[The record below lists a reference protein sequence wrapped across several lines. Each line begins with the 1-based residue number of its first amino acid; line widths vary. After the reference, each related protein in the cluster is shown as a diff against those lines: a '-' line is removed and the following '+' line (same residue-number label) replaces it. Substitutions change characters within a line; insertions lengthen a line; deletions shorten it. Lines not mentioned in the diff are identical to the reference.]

1 MIKHKPSWLKIKRRG
16 DQYSSVE
23 KFIANQHLHTVCKEA
38 QCPNQNECFSKGTAT
53 FMILGQYCTRNC
65 AFCAVLKKKNPPP
78 LDPKEPE
85 NVAIAVQKLGL
96 KHAVVTSVTR
106 DDLEDGGAD
115 HFVQTIHHIR
125 NRSNATI
132 EVLIPDFL
140 GYTKSLDA
148 VVNAKPD
155 VINHNIETIHRLYS
169 DIRPEADYDRSLEV
183 LSYTKRH
190 SSIITKSG
198 FMVGLGETQE
208 EIEILMKD
216 LVAAGCDI
224 VTIGQYL
231 QPSLKHYPLKEY
243 ISPQQ
248 FENYKKMGLKI
259 GFQHVESGPLVR
271 SSYHAK
277 ESLDQL
283 I

>member
-1 MIKHKPSWLKIKRRG
+1 MIKHKPSWLKMKRRG
-16 DQYSSVE
+16 KQYSSVE
-23 KFIANQHLHTVCKEA
+23 KLVENQHLHTVCKEA

-65 AFCAVLKKKNPPP
+65 AFCAVLKKKNPPI

-85 NVAIAVQKLGL
+85 NVANAVQKLGL
-96 KHAVVTSVTR
+96 KHAVITSVTR

-125 NRSNATI
+125 KRSNATI

-140 GYTKSLDA
+140 GHKTSLDA
-148 VVNAKPD
+148 VINAKPD
-155 VINHNIETIHRLYS
+155 VLNHNIETIQRLYS
-169 DIRPEADYDRSLEV
+169 NIRPEADYERSLEV
-183 LSYTKRH
+183 LSYTKEH

-198 FMVGLGETQE
+198 FMVGLGESQE

-224 VTIGQYL
+224 LTIGQYL
-231 QPSLKHYPLKEY
+231 QPSLNHYPLKEY

-277 ESLDQL
+277 ESLDQV

>member
-1 MIKHKPSWLKIKRRG
+1 MIKHKPSWLKMKRRG
-16 DQYSSVE
+16 EQYSSVE
-23 KFIANQHLHTVCKEA
+23 KLLVNQHLHTVCKEA

-53 FMILGQYCTRNC
+53 FMILGQYCTRTC
-65 AFCAVLKKKNPPP
+65 KFCAVMKKKNPPP

-85 NVAIAVQKLGL
+85 NVANAVQKLGL

-106 DDLEDGGAD
+106 DDVEDGGAN

-125 NRSNATI
+125 KRSNATI

-140 GYTKSLDA
+140 GNTISLDA
-148 VVNAKPD
+148 VIHAKPD
-155 VINHNIETIHRLYS
+155 VMNHNIETIQRLYS
-169 DIRPEADYDRSLEV
+169 DIRPEADYERSLRV
-183 LSYTKRH
+183 LSYTKKH

-224 VTIGQYL
+224 LTIGRHML
-231 QPSLKHYPLKEY
+231 KTSLADMFP
-243 ISPQQ
+243 
-248 FENYKKMGLKI
+248 NN
-259 GFQHVESGPLVR
+259 
-271 SSYHAK
+271 
-277 ESLDQL
+277 
-283 I
+283 